1 MTRASGGV
9 TSGPTES
16 QVSGGNFRNLA
27 VSRKRCAAM
36 MARRYDRRISVFRT
50 VDFVTP
56 RTLSNLMRIACI
68 VPPLHFP
75 VNEYGHG
82 YLPPLGLLSLAG
94 PLLDQGHEVVLI
106 DADAGHL
113 LMPEVIQRLR
123 EHGAEVAL
131 IGHSGSMVANPN
143 SLKLCKEL
151 KAALPE
157 IKTVYGGVYPS
168 YASQELLSQFP
179 EVDFIV
185 RGEGE
190 ITVTEL
196 MSAIVGGRG
205 FHEVEGLSWRSDGD
219 IVTNPPRAPIQ
230 DLDQFRVAWELLDWK
245 LYRNNHLPG
254 HIALV
259 QFSRG
264 CPLSCTY
271 CGQWKYWRK
280 WRHRSI
286 ARFVDELEFLEKEC
300 DVSMVWTADENW
312 GDDPALLHRLLAAI
326 AERGLKLRIFC
337 AMCAKDVVR
346 DKEVLPLYKRAGIA
360 CLMMGIESFDE
371 DVLKKVRKANPGG
384 ITREAISLLRRNGI
398 LTVVNVIH
406 GLKDESWGSI
416 LKTTLDLRRAGPDF
430 YNALHLT
437 PLSWTQEGRNVQ
449 FDQIIQ
455 LDQSRWDFRK
465 PVIQSRRMSAFQ
477 QALAVKLSE
486 VLFYS
491 RPLWILRQLFLSD
504 PIQRRIALDG
514 FPRLCRVFLSEC
526 AALFRMKFS
535 KPGAAS
541 KDLGRLSLLLPG
553 RVRANEPGTAAVR
566 AGGILAE
573 KA

>member
-1 MTRASGGV
+1 
-9 TSGPTES
+9 
-16 QVSGGNFRNLA
+16 
-27 VSRKRCAAM
+27 
-36 MARRYDRRISVFRT
+36 
-50 VDFVTP
+50 
-56 RTLSNLMRIACI
+56 MRIACI

-94 PLLDQGHEVVLI
+94 PLIDQGHKVTLI

-113 LMPEVIQRLR
+113 QIPEVIQRLHHAGT
-123 EHGAEVAL
+123 EIAL
-131 IGHSGSMVANPN
+131 VGHSGSMVANPN
-143 SLKLCKEL
+143 SLNLCKEI
-151 KAALPE
+151 KRALPE
-157 IKTVYGGVYPS
+157 IKMVYGGVYPS
-168 YASQELLSQFP
+168 YASEEILSQFP

-196 MSAIVGGRG
+196 VSALQCDGRP
-205 FHEVEGLSWRSDGD
+205 FHDIEGLSWRRGKQ

-230 DLDQFRVAWELLDWK
+230 DLDQFRVAWELLDWNV
-245 LYRNNHLPG
+245 YRNNHLPG
-254 HIALV
+254 RIALV

-271 CGQWKYWRK
+271 CGQWKFWKK

-286 ARFVDELEFLEKEC
+286 AKFVDELEFLETRC

-312 GDDPALLHRLLAAI
+312 GEDPVLLHRLLSAI

-346 DKEVLPLYKRAGIA
+346 DKEVLHLYKQAGIV
-360 CLMMGIESFDE
+360 CLMMGIESFND
-371 DVLKKVRKANPGG
+371 DVLAKVNKANPGG
-384 ITREAISLLRRNGI
+384 ITREAISLLRKNGI

-406 GLKDESWGSI
+406 GLKDESWRTI

-437 PLSWTQEGRNVQ
+437 PLSWTKEGRSVHL
-449 FDQIIQ
+449 DQIIQ

-465 PVIQSRRMSAFQ
+465 PVIQSGRMSPFQ

-486 VLFYS
+486 LLFYC
-491 RPLWILRQLFLSD
+491 RPLWILKQLLLRD
-504 PIQRRIALDG
+504 PIQRRVALDG
-514 FPRLCRVFLSEC
+514 FPRLARVFLSEC
-526 AALFRMKFS
+526 AMLFRLKFS
-535 KPGAAS
+535 NPGEAS
-541 KDLGRLSLLLPG
+541 KDLRRLSLLLPG
-553 RVRANEPGTAAVR
+553 RITANELRAEALGTAR
-566 AGGILAE
+566 E
-573 KA
+573 

>member
-1 MTRASGGV
+1 
-9 TSGPTES
+9 
-16 QVSGGNFRNLA
+16 
-27 VSRKRCAAM
+27 
-36 MARRYDRRISVFRT
+36 
-50 VDFVTP
+50 
-56 RTLSNLMRIACI
+56 MRIACI

-94 PLLDQGHEVVLI
+94 PLIDQGHEVTLI

-113 LMPEVIQRLR
+113 RISEVIQQLR
-123 EHGAEVAL
+123 QVGAEIAL
-131 IGHSGSMVANPN
+131 VGHSGSMVANPN
-143 SLKLCKEL
+143 SLNLCKEVK
-151 KAALPE
+151 KAIPG
-157 IKTVYGGVYPS
+157 IRTVYGGVYPT
-168 YASQELLSQFP
+168 YASEEILNQFP

-196 MSAIVGGRG
+196 VSALQGEGRC
-205 FHEVEGLSWRSDGD
+205 FREIEGLSWRSDQQ

-230 DLDQFRVAWELLDWK
+230 DLDQFRVAWELLDWG

-254 HIALV
+254 RIALV

-271 CGQWKYWRK
+271 CGQWKFWRK

-286 ARFVDELEFLEKEC
+286 AKFVDELEFLETQCE
-300 DVSMVWTADENW
+300 VSMVWTADENW
-312 GDDPALLHRLLAAI
+312 GDDPVLLESLLSAI

-346 DKEVLPLYKRAGIA
+346 DKEILPLYKRAGIL
-360 CLMMGIESFDE
+360 CLMMGIESFDD
-371 DVLKKVRKANPGG
+371 DVLKKVNKANPGG
-384 ITREAISLLRRNGI
+384 ITREAISLLRKNGI

-406 GLKDESWGSI
+406 GLKDESWRTI

-437 PLSWTQEGRNVQ
+437 PLSWTKEGRSVHS
-449 FDQIIQ
+449 DQIIQ
-455 LDQSRWDFRK
+455 MDQSHWDFRK
-465 PVIQSRRMSAFQ
+465 PVIQSSRMSPFQ

-486 VLFYS
+486 ILFYS
-491 RPLWILRQLFLSD
+491 RPLWFLKQFLVRD
-504 PIQRRIALDG
+504 LAQRRVALDA

-526 AALFRMKFS
+526 AMLLRVKFS
-535 KPGAAS
+535 NPGEAS
-541 KDLGRLSLLLPG
+541 KDLRRLSLLLPG
-553 RVRANEPGTAAVR
+553 RITADELRARVLEA
-566 AGGILAE
+566 AGG
-573 KA
+573 